1 VNAAV
6 ETPFIGHADL
16 LVTLSD
22 KLRQVVQEKHDQ
34 KIALIG
40 HNGVGKTRI
49 ARQVATM
56 ARMSDFRVAWVTCSR
71 RDTHRTIFQ
80 KLIGQLLNIK
90 PEDDSTLLQE
100 RLHEFHLLDF
110 EEGLRELLLDD
121 PSLGSCMTVNTFA
134 ALLVRFFNT
143 FATQSPTLLII
154 DDLQREHSGGLDI
167 LNKTL
172 QAVTRTQLFVLVLVE
187 PPFAPHLG
195 LEEFELSDLNADE
208 IEHLAMNFLSVP
220 TIGSRL
226 KALLW
231 DKTHGRP
238 MYVEA
243 FLRSLSANGCIQDG
257 ELDPNADSDLLP
269 DDLREAVMSRV
280 DSLPIDAQIVLR
292 AAAVLG
298 DQFTPEALSVVSE
311 LHDEVQVREIL
322 HDLINA
328 RMIEHV
334 DEWLYAFRQDLT
346 RGAIYVSLARSL
358 RIKLHRLA
366 ANYWRSHRTIKDH
379 HSSLAFHLIK
389 CGLLPQAIEVLSNAG
404 EEAEKRGDLSAA
416 LSIYEDALQHL
427 PNEKDIVAR
436 IEALRQRL

>member
-1 VNAAV
+1 
-6 ETPFIGHADL
+6 
-16 LVTLSD
+16 
-22 KLRQVVQEKHDQ
+22 
-34 KIALIG
+34 
-40 HNGVGKTRI
+40 
-49 ARQVATM
+49 
-56 ARMSDFRVAWVTCSR
+56 
-71 RDTHRTIFQ
+71 
-80 KLIGQLLNIK
+80 
-90 PEDDSTLLQE
+90 
-100 RLHEFHLLDF
+100 
-110 EEGLRELLLDD
+110 
-121 PSLGSCMTVNTFA
+121 
-134 ALLVRFFNT
+134 
-143 FATQSPTLLII
+143 
-154 DDLQREHSGGLDI
+154 
-167 LNKTL
+167 
-172 QAVTRTQLFVLVLVE
+172 
-187 PPFAPHLG
+187 
-195 LEEFELSDLNADE
+195 
-208 IEHLAMNFLSVP
+208 MNFLGVP
-220 TIGSRL
+220 AIGTRL
-226 KALLW
+226 KTLLW